1 MITFYFNPKNDKI
14 PNSDDT
20 MVIVEEGIISMFPLS
35 EDNRHYCMYLD
46 WVAEGNE
53 ASVWGPDAP
62 DWPA

>member
-1 MITFYFNPKNDKI
+1 MKYYKLFTPKDAIKEHVLIAWGDGSFMSVPIVDDNDGAEYKA
-14 PNSDDT
+14 
-20 MVIVEEGIISMFPLS
+20 
-35 EDNRHYCMYLD
+35 YLD